1 MLIRAL
7 EPLEGTKTMEGR
19 RSVKRKKQS
28 KLKFTDLCSGPSKL
42 CLAFGIT
49 KSCANEMDLTTPES
63 NMWLADAPEVAP
75 GDTVTSTRVGI
86 EGAGPESANKPYR
99 FYEKDSDHVSVLDAV
114 DRKRRREELRERRE
128 AKKPKKGCSTRNSTI
143 D

>member
-7 EPLEGTKTMEGR
+7 EPLEGAKTMEER

-28 KLKFTDLCSGPSKL
+28 KLKLTDLCSGPSKL

-49 KSCANEMDLTTPES
+49 KSGANEMDLTTSES
-63 NMWLADAPEVAP
+63 NMWLADAPEVAS
-75 GDTVTSTRVGI
+75 GDIVISTRVGI

-99 FYEKDSDHVSVLDAV
+99 FYEKDNDHVSVLDAV

-128 AKKPKKGCSTRNSTI
+128 AKKAKKVAV